1 MRKLIAAFSIAL
13 LSGVGVA
20 AQAGGCPSPTEKYVL
35 YSPDFAFY
43 PESLLKAYKEAL
55 KENEELKAKLK
66 KCQEELALLK
76 AKEEEL
82 RQRYGALS
90 AEVEKL
96 RRRIAE
102 IEALQRRLAELQ
114 GRAQVKLSDCE
125 EMLRR
130 WQSLPKS
137 YVVKKGDTLW
147 GISAKDYIYGD
158 PWQWPLIYKANRDKI
173 RNPHLIYPKQ
183 RLRIPRDITCDDIIR
198 ARREALRT
206 PPPPGVRPRYMGRI
220 KPEEVP
226 KTATDY
232 FLCTDCV
239 RR

>member
-1 MRKLIAAFSIAL
+1 MRKLITAFSIAL
-13 LSGVGVA
+13 LTGVGVA
-20 AQAGGCPSPTEKYVL
+20 QAGCPSPTEKYVL

-43 PESLLKAYKEAL
+43 PESLIKAYKEAL

-76 AKEEEL
+76 ANKAEL
-82 RQRYGALS
+82 ERRYGALS
-90 AEVEKL
+90 SEVQELKN
-96 RRRIAE
+96 RIAE

-114 GRAQVKLSDCE
+114 REAQGRLSGCE
-125 EMLRR
+125 ELLRR

-137 YVVKKGDTLW
+137 YTVKKGDTLW
-147 GISAKDYIYGD
+147 GIASKDYIYGD

-183 RLRIPRDITCDDIIR
+183 NLKVPRDITCKDIIE
-198 ARREALRT
+198 ARRETLRT
-206 PPPPGVRPRYMGRI
+206 PPPPGV
-220 KPEEVP
+220 KPKKVGPVKAEEVP

-232 FLCTDCV
+232 FLCTECNK
-239 RR
+239 

>member
-13 LSGVGVA
+13 LSGVGI
-20 AQAGGCPSPTEKYVL
+20 AQAGCPNPTDKFVL

-43 PESLLKAYKEAL
+43 PESLIKAYKEAL

-76 AKEEEL
+76 AKETEL
-82 RQRYGALS
+82 KKRYGELS
-90 AEVEKL
+90 AQVQKL
-96 RRRIAE
+96 KEQIAQ
-102 IEALQRRLAELQ
+102 IEALQQRLAQLQ
-114 GRAQVKLSDCE
+114 RGVQGKLSTCE

-137 YVVKKGDTLW
+137 YLVKKGDTLW
-147 GISAKDYIYGD
+147 GIASKDYIYGD

-173 RNPHLIYPKQ
+173 HNPHLIFPNQNLK
-183 RLRIPRDITCDDIIR
+183 IPRDITCKDIIE

-206 PPPPGVRPRYMGRI
+206 PPPPGV
-220 KPEEVP
+220 KPEKVGPVKAEEVP

-232 FLCTDCV
+232 FLCKGC
-239 RR
+239 RK

>member
-13 LSGVGVA
+13 LSGIGVA
-20 AQAGGCPSPTEKYVL
+20 QAGCPSPTEKYVL

-43 PESLLKAYKEAL
+43 PESLIKAYKEAL

-66 KCQEELALLK
+66 KCQEELALLR
-76 AKEEEL
+76 AKEAEL
-82 RQRYGALS
+82 KQRFGALS
-90 AEVEKL
+90 EEVQKL
-96 RRRIAE
+96 RQQIAE
-102 IEALQRRLAELQ
+102 IEALQRRLMELQ
-114 GRAQVKLSDCE
+114 GRTQMRLSKCE
-125 EMLRR
+125 EALRR

-137 YVVKKGDTLW
+137 YTVKRGDTLW
-147 GISAKDYIYGD
+147 GIASKDFIYGD

-183 RLRIPRDITCDDIIR
+183 NLKIPGDITCKDIIE

-206 PPPPGVRPRYMGRI
+206 PPPPGVKPKPMGPV
-220 KPEEVP
+220 KAEEVP

-232 FLCTDCV
+232 FLCHCN
-239 RR
+239 R